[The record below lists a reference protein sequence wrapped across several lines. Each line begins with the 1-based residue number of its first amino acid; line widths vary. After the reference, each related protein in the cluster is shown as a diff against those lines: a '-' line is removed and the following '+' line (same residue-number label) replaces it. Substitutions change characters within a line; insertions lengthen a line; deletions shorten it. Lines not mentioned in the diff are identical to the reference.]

1 MICPQ
6 CKCEYVRGIT
16 QCSDCGVPLVDALE
30 PPPAKFPEGVRL
42 VPIWR
47 GKDHAECERVIEAL
61 ESAGIAHT
69 DPDSKTFFSFLPTDP
84 NTEIWV
90 SDADEERAR
99 TALGDLEGLV
109 YPEELTSEETE
120 SFALPESDEPDS
132 EEQADELQDLTQ
144 EWYEDDPVAEAWSG
158 DSEQLADSLI
168 VCLREIGIASRKL
181 SEAGQWRVVVR
192 PAQESRAK
200 EIVREVVEASPP
212 D

>member
-6 CKCEYVRGIT
+6 CKCEYVRGVT

-30 PPPAKFPEGVRL
+30 PQQAGFPENVRL

-47 GKDHAECERVIEAL
+47 GKDDAECERVIEAL
-61 ESAGIAHT
+61 DSAGIRHT
-69 DPDSKTFFSFLPTDP
+69 DPDSKSFFSFLPTDP
-84 NTEIWV
+84 TTEIWV
-90 SDADEERAR
+90 SDVDEEKAR
-99 TALGDLEGLV
+99 KILGDLEGLV
-109 YPEELTSEETE
+109 YPEELASEETE
-120 SFALPESDEPDS
+120 SFALPESDDPDGEEPAS
-132 EEQADELQDLTQ
+132 ELQDLTE
-144 EWYEDDPVAEAWSG
+144 EWYEDDPVVEAWNG

-181 SEAGQWRVVVR
+181 SEENQWRVVVR

-212 D
+212 E